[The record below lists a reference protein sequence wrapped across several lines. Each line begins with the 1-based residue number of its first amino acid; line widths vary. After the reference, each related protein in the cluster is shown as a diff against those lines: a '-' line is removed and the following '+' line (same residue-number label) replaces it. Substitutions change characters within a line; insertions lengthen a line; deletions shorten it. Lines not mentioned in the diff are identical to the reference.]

1 MVIKLHTHPES
12 DQVVCWNEFVLG
24 KAFRT
29 WSKSLVLGKE
39 HPVTL
44 DSLCLVSILILC
56 LWNSSHI
63 VGDWSNLFIPELKI
77 TQQSQRASENN
88 RITSW
93 IAKTLCIIIC
103 IYMLVS
109 HPRALFVLAK
119 FDVASFVRAASFCLI
134 LRFARSDVQSK
145 PLDGNRWMI
154 ISYWMTSELV
164 IFFLTTNHSVTNIGG
179 IILPRRHGHM
189 LRLSSSVEMY
199 SSLASLQLR
208 RFDQFTRASMKY
220 MFFLQIGFLYGF
232 DLRGFMYFMS
242 WFWSNTWKFLKNVFV
257 GEDSTSGAS
266 FFSRKVIETLPK
278 DWVLVLNLKF
288 LSWSYQMTY
297 PT

>member
-1 MVIKLHTHPES
+1 MVQIPLFIFVPRWDGYKVTYSPRIRSGGLLKRVCSWESISNLIKKSRAWE
-12 DQVVCWNEFVLG
+12 
-24 KAFRT
+24 RT
-29 WSKSLVLGKE
+29 SRYPGFSLPGID
-39 HPVTL
+39 L
-44 DSLCLVSILILC
+44 DLC

-220 MFFLQIGFLYGF
+220 MFFFANRISVRFWFKRFHVLHVMVLVEYLEIFQTFSSVKIPLPVLQFFPGKSSKHFQKTGY
-232 DLRGFMYFMS
+232 
-242 WFWSNTWKFLKNVFV
+242 WFW
-257 GEDSTSGAS
+257 
-266 FFSRKVIETLPK
+266 I
-278 DWVLVLNLKF
+278 
-288 LSWSYQMTY
+288 
-297 PT
+297 